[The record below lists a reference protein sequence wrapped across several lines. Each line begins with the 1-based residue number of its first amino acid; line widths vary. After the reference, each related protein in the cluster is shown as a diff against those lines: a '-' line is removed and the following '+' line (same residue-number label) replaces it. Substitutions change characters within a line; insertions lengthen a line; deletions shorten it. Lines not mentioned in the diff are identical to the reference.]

1 MIPRRPNINPMERKQ
16 SLLIKTDNIEPSVA
30 DAFRRTRPSCV
41 CGAAL
46 FSCRDDRG
54 ALIWRGW
61 NHNVG
66 MQKIAAG
73 KQQPDYDA
81 LEVSA
86 GA

>member
-1 MIPRRPNINPMERKQ
+1 MIPRRPKINTIERKQ
-16 SLLIKTDNIEPSVA
+16 SLLIKTDNIKPSVA
-30 DAFRRTRPSCV
+30 DALRRARPCV

-46 FSCRDDRG
+46 FTRHGGRG

-61 NHNVG
+61 NHNVR
-66 MQKIAAG
+66 MQKIAAR

>member
-1 MIPRRPNINPMERKQ
+1 MIPRRHNINLIERKQ
-16 SLLIKTDNIEPSVA
+16 SSLIKPDNIKPSVA
-30 DAFRRTRPSCV
+30 DAFRRTRPCV

-46 FSCRDDRG
+46 FTCHDGRG
-54 ALIWRGW
+54 ALVWRGW
-61 NHNVG
+61 NHNVR
-66 MQKIAAG
+66 MQKIAAR